1 MVLYGTDSLET
12 RAQAYDLLAIAAK
25 EHWGLSPLPQLVRA
39 PLGKPAFASGQGL
52 EFNLSHS
59 GPLALCAL
67 DHDPVGVDIQL
78 VKSWRPSLPR
88 RVCSLE
94 QLEWLEQQED
104 VWRGFT
110 ALWAMKESRAKQSG
124 QGLRGSIA
132 AISVPLP
139 RPDETL
145 YAHQGLWFRLYF
157 GPDWVGSACGTAHP
171 PEQIHWRTLTQ
182 SPSVSTCCRSTDDRE
197 KDASSHDL

>member
-1 MVLYGTDSLET
+1 MVLYGTYGLT
-12 RAQAYDLLAIAAK
+12 HRTQAYHLLSIAAK

-39 PLGKPAFASGQGL
+39 PLGKPAFSSGQGL

-59 GPLALCAL
+59 GSFALCAL
-67 DHDPVGVDIQL
+67 DHAPVGVDIQL

-88 RVCSLE
+88 RVCSPKE
-94 QLEWLEQQED
+94 MEWLENQENF
-104 VWRGFT
+104 WRGFT

-139 RPDETL
+139 RSNETL
-145 YAHQGLWFRLYF
+145 YAHQRLWFRLYF
-157 GPDWVGSACGTAHP
+157 GPDWVGSACGTAPP
-171 PEQIHWRTLTQ
+171 PEEIHWRTLTQ
-182 SPSVSTCCRSTDDRE
+182 SPPASTCCISTDDRE
-197 KDASSHDL
+197 KDGSSHDL

>member
-1 MVLYGTDSLET
+1 MVLYGTDGLET

-39 PLGKPAFASGQGL
+39 PLGKPVFASGQGL

-59 GPLALCAL
+59 GTLALCAL
-67 DHDPVGVDIQL
+67 DYDPVGVDIQL

-88 RVCSLE
+88 RVCSPE

-110 ALWAMKESRAKQSG
+110 ALWAMKESRVKQSG

-139 RPDETL
+139 RQDETL
-145 YAHQGLWFRLYF
+145 YVHRGLWFRLYF
-157 GPDWVGSACGTAHP
+157 GPDWVGSACGTAPP

-182 SPSVSTCCRSTDDRE
+182 LPSVSTCCRSTDDRE

>member
-1 MVLYGTDSLET
+1 MVLYGTDGLET

-39 PLGKPAFASGQGL
+39 PLGKPVFASGQGL

-59 GPLALCAL
+59 GTLALCAL
-67 DHDPVGVDIQL
+67 DYDPVGVDIQL

-88 RVCSLE
+88 RVCSPE

-104 VWRGFT
+104 VWRSFT
-110 ALWAMKESRAKQSG
+110 ALWAMKESRSKQSG

-139 RPDETL
+139 RPDEML

-157 GPDWVGSACGTAHP
+157 GPDWVGSACGTAPP

-182 SPSVSTCCRSTDDRE
+182 LPSVSTCCRSTDDRE

>member
-67 DHDPVGVDIQL
+67 DHTPVGVDIQL

-88 RVCSLE
+88 RVCSPE

-157 GPDWVGSACGTAHP
+157 GPDWVGSACGTTPP

>member
-1 MVLYGTDSLET
+1 MVLYGTDGLET

-39 PLGKPAFASGQGL
+39 LLGKPVFASGQGL

-59 GPLALCAL
+59 GTLALCAL

-88 RVCSLE
+88 RVCSPE

-104 VWRGFT
+104 VWRSFT
-110 ALWAMKESRAKQSG
+110 TLWTMKESRSKQSG

-157 GPDWVGSACGTAHP
+157 GPDWVGSACGTAP
-171 PEQIHWRTLTQ
+171 PPKEIHWRTLTQ
-182 SPSVSTCCRSTDDRE
+182 SPSVSTYCISTDDRE